1 MFIVAKSPIIAIG
14 LIAVIITGVAAAS
27 STVLTYNSLVSKQ
40 ATVQAQWAQ
49 VENQYQRKID
59 LIPQLVNATGH
70 YMQFEQSTLQNITRL
85 RTQWM
90 SASGVDQ
97 RVNITNAIDVLLF
110 RMTATYENY
119 PVLHSDILVA
129 GLMDELAGTENRIA
143 VERMRFNDDVLN
155 YNTQVRTFP
164 SNVVAG
170 WFGFHETQYYTI
182 PGHPQP
188 YVITGRL
195 PVNKRIL
202 IL

>member
-188 YVITGRL
+188 
-195 PVNKRIL
+195 
-202 IL
+202 

>member
-1 MFIVAKSPIIAIG
+1 MFIIAKSPIIAIG

-110 RMTATYENY
+110 RMTATYEN
-119 PVLHSDILVA
+119 
-129 GLMDELAGTENRIA
+129 
-143 VERMRFNDDVLN
+143 
-155 YNTQVRTFP
+155 
-164 SNVVAG
+164 
-170 WFGFHETQYYTI
+170 
-182 PGHPQP
+182 
-188 YVITGRL
+188 
-195 PVNKRIL
+195 
-202 IL
+202 

>member
-1 MFIVAKSPIIAIG
+1 MFIIAKSPIIAIG
-14 LIAVIITGVAAAS
+14 LIAVIITGVAGVT

-59 LIPQLVNATGH
+59 LIPSLVSTANGYA
-70 YMQFEQSTLQNITRL
+70 QFEKSTLQNITKL
-85 RTQWM
+85 RTQWLN
-90 SASGVDQ
+90 ASGLDQ
-97 RVNITNAIDVLLF
+97 RVNITNAMDVLLF
-110 RMTATYENY
+110 RVTATYENY
-119 PVLHSDILVA
+119 PDLKNIVA
-129 GLMDELAGTENRIA
+129 VASLMDELAGTENRIA
-143 VERMRFNDDVLN
+143 VERGRFNDAVRD

-188 YVITGRL
+188 
-195 PVNKRIL
+195 
-202 IL
+202 

>member
-14 LIAVIITGVAAAS
+14 LIAVIITGVAGVT

-40 ATVQAQWAQ
+40 ATVQAQWSQ

-59 LIPQLVNATGH
+59 LIPQLVNAANG
-70 YMQFEQSTLQNITRL
+70 YKQFENSTLQGITRL

-90 SASGVDQ
+90 SASGLDQ

-110 RMTATYENY
+110 HMTATYENY
-119 PVLHSDILVA
+119 PELHSVSLVA

-143 VERMRFNDDVLN
+143 VERMRFNDDVLA

-170 WFGFHETQYYTI
+170 WFRFHETQYYTI

-188 YVITGRL
+188 
-195 PVNKRIL
+195 
-202 IL
+202 

>member
-90 SASGVDQ
+90 SAKIGRASCRG
-97 RVNITNAIDVLLF
+97 RVV
-110 RMTATYENY
+110 E
-119 PVLHSDILVA
+119 
-129 GLMDELAGTENRIA
+129 A
-143 VERMRFNDDVLN
+143 V
-155 YNTQVRTFP
+155 
-164 SNVVAG
+164 G
-170 WFGFHETQYYTI
+170 G
-182 PGHPQP
+182 
-188 YVITGRL
+188 
-195 PVNKRIL
+195 
-202 IL
+202 